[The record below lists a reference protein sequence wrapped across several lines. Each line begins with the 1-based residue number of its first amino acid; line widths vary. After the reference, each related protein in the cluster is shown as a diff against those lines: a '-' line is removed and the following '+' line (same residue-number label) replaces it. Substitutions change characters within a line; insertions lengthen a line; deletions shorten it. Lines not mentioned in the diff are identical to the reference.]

1 MTRSGPLS
9 LLVLGALSVGC
20 ATTAPLLPRATPEEA
35 AGFTFPLELP
45 SEGMLHLEGNTAA
58 AIQLAMDDFRPRGAA
73 IPPGVRPDEVCLYLP
88 QSYDVTSAPGPEG
101 VVLVEFQQNDTACPP
116 SPELS
121 VEAISGK
128 PLREV
133 TTYAVDV
140 RAMRIL
146 AVGVQT
152 RPWP

>member
-1 MTRSGPLS
+1 M
-9 LLVLGALSVGC
+9 LGALSLGC
-20 ATTAPLLPRATPEEA
+20 ATTAPLIPRATPEEA

-58 AIQLAMDDFRPRGAA
+58 AILLAMDDFKPRGAV
-73 IPPGVRPDEVCLYLP
+73 IPTGIRPDESCLYLP
-88 QSYDVTSAPGPEG
+88 QSYDVTSALGTEG

-116 SPELS
+116 SPTLS

-128 PLREV
+128 PLQEV
-133 TTYAVDV
+133 TTYAVDI

-152 RPWP
+152 RPRP